1 MVHASFGQLE
11 PLSKQMRSEPWIIAG
26 IAEATLGNHPVSWQ
40 AMRDDY
46 RLIRDAIARTVP
58 GFDQFEDRLKQPG
71 GFHLPNSASQRV
83 WRTSTEKAR
92 FSATFLPDSL
102 VHEKVRAS
110 GQRHDLIVQSLR
122 SHDQYN
128 TTIYSLNDRYRGV
141 SGQREVLFINQ
152 ADIDRLGFEAG
163 EKVDLVSLWDD
174 RVERKVRG
182 FTLLP
187 YDIPEGQAAAYYPE
201 INPLVPLDSFGVDSF
216 TPASKFIPIKL
227 LPGERGAKLELTEA

>member
-1 MVHASFGQLE
+1 
-11 PLSKQMRSEPWIIAG
+11 
-26 IAEATLGNHPVSWQ
+26 
-40 AMRDDY
+40 MRDDY
-46 RLIRDAIARTVP
+46 RLIREAIARTVP

-92 FSATFLPDSL
+92 FSATSLPDSL
-102 VHEKVRAS
+102 IHEKVRAS
-110 GQRHDLIVQSLR
+110 GQSHDLIVQSLR

-141 SGQREVLFINQ
+141 SGQREVLFVNQ
-152 ADIDRLGFEAG
+152 KDIDRLGFEAAQ
-163 EKVDLVSLWDD
+163 KVDLVSLWDD
-174 RVERKVRG
+174 DVERRVKG

-201 INPLVPLDSFGVDSF
+201 INPLVPLDSYGVDSF

-227 LPGERGAKLELTEA
+227 YPSDFGSKHQLRFVHG